1 MTNLMV
7 MHSATVTICSCTRT
21 GTRRVQVRV
30 PVLTFQARVH
40 IPDCVVNLSTQCLV
54 ECYKKCSRTGSS
66 GAWCCWSR
74 HAWLEWVMSG

>member
-21 GTRRVQVRV
+21 GTRRVQVREQ
-30 PVLTFQARVH
+30 VLTFQVRVH

-54 ECYKKCSRTGSS
+54 ECYHVHELAPVERNDDDNVALG
-66 GAWCCWSR
+66 WSE
-74 HAWLEWVMSG
+74 L